1 MRIDTTP
8 MVGFR
13 RSRAP
18 RSRLCRGSCI
28 VETQLRDIAILALI
42 ALLIV
47 LTLQAMWLTSDRRR
61 DRR

>member
-1 MRIDTTP
+1 